1 MGERKTYHRGRRKKK
16 KGGIIS
22 TLILIIAIAVF
33 CVSGYQLYKIL
44 VDIIRVNPNTTRFGK
59 WRYMAMT
66 RMKMNSW

>member
-33 CVSGYQLYKIL
+33 CVSGYQLDQL
-44 VDIIRVNPNTTRFGK
+44 SAGADNGQRSVSESDIF
-59 WRYMAMT
+59 
-66 RMKMNSW
+66 SE

>member
-33 CVSGYQLYKIL
+33 CVSGYQLYKIF
-44 VDIIRVNPNTTRFGK
+44 IRVNLNTTRFGK

>member
-1 MGERKTYHRGRRKKK
+1 MGERKNYHRGRRKKK

-33 CVSGYQLYKIL
+33 CVSGYIRYS